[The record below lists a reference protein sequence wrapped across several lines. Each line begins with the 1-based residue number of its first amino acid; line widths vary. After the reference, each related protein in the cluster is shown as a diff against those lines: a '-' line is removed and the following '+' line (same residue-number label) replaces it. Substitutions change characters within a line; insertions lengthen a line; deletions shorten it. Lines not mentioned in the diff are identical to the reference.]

1 MTTVSYEGGFGGM
14 LTAVFQV
21 YERKLEAVHIVPAG
35 QAQGGIFG
43 EVVAVDLNKEQYER
57 VWNGLQKKVPPAALQ
72 QLYSAFLSE
81 IPGWEDQ
88 VLAYIRHAFANRE
101 DVSKD
106 FGNAA
111 VLWITQTARRV
122 WREKHRMEAFV
133 RFQKLGDGLFYSF
146 VEPDFNVLPL
156 ITAHFKSRYADQD
169 WTIYDG
175 RRRWGISYSKET
187 REVSEVEISWSEGA
201 GAGTVEGTLLDEREE
216 LFQML
221 WRDYFKHT
229 GIDARKN
236 PKLHIRHIPLRYWK
250 HLTEKRLGS

>member
-1 MTTVSYEGGFGGM
+1 M

-21 YERKLEAVHIVPAG
+21 YERRLDVVHIVPAG

-43 EVVAVDLNKEQYER
+43 EVIAVELNKEQYER
-57 VWNGLQKKVPPAALQ
+57 VWNGLQKKVPPEALQ

-81 IPGWEDQ
+81 ITGWEDQ
-88 VLAYIRHAFANRE
+88 VLAYIRHAFAHTE

-111 VLWITQTARRV
+111 VLWVSQTARRV

-169 WTIYDG
+169 WMIYDG
-175 RRRWGISYSKET
+175 RRRWGISYNKEMG
-187 REVSEVEISWSEGA
+187 EVREVEISWSEGVA
-201 GAGTVEGTLLDEREE
+201 TGKVEGTLLDEREE
-216 LFQML
+216 LFQTL

-229 GIDARKN
+229 GINARKN

>member
-1 MTTVSYEGGFGGM
+1 MTTLSYDGSFGGL

-21 YERKLEAVHIVPAG
+21 YERKLGAVHIVPAG
-35 QAQGGIFG
+35 QAQTGMFG
-43 EVVAVDLNKEQYER
+43 ETIAVDLDKAQYER
-57 VWNGLQKKVPPAALQ
+57 VWLGLQKKVPPAALQ
-72 QLYSAFLSE
+72 QLYSAFLSG
-81 IPGWEDQ
+81 IPRWENQ

-101 DVSKD
+101 DVSQD
-106 FGNAA
+106 FGHPA
-111 VLWITQTARRV
+111 VLWVAQTARRV

-169 WTIYDG
+169 WMIYDG

-187 REVSEVEISWSEGA
+187 REVSEVEISWSEDVAA
-201 GAGTVEGTLLDEREE
+201 GKVEGTLLDEREE
-216 LFQML
+216 LFQTL

-236 PKLHIRHIPLRYWK
+236 PRLHIRHIPLRYWK
-250 HLTEKRLGS
+250 HLTEKRLEF